1 MENGEISYAGKYS
14 APDYERIVSANCGLA
29 IENTMIYH
37 TPEVKEQLEKFG
49 IPVLV
54 ERSSYES
61 DPLARMEWVK
71 LYGILFDKEAEAETF
86 FNEQVQ
92 RIGRFWGRY
101 HRQNGSVFLC
111 DVE

>member
-54 ERSSYES
+54 ERSRYES

-92 RIGRFWGRY
+92 RSFF
-101 HRQNGSVFLC
+101 H
-111 DVE
+111 

>member
-1 MENGEISYAGKYS
+1 MHEAPSPLSGTSAENWYLPEAKEAMENGEISYAGKYS

-61 DPLARMEWVK
+61 DPWHAWS
-71 LYGILFDKEAEAETF
+71 G
-86 FNEQVQ
+86 
-92 RIGRFWGRY
+92 
-101 HRQNGSVFLC
+101 
-111 DVE
+111 